1 MDDGAHHL
9 VRYAKGHALSL
20 EQLQNAHGHALEVGQ
35 CLVRGGQRDQLG
47 HILLEK
53 AHHVQLRQTVESGV
67 DRLGGAVTVALS
79 LRLAQRAL
87 RQSKGKSNRDRT
99 AEAVNAAFDRLAEL
113 NVMRFLKEDMPQLV
127 ALAATDEALAHFK
140 SMSMSILELLKR
152 EGVAFRVSDE
162 MVGSIIH
169 ILYLSV
175 QNAREMAC
183 YAEALRELVL
193 GVCDRIVV

>member
-1 MDDGAHHL
+1 MLLVGA
-9 VRYAKGHALSL
+9 
-20 EQLQNAHGHALEVGQ
+20 
-35 CLVRGGQRDQLG
+35 
-47 HILLEK
+47 
-53 AHHVQLRQTVESGV
+53 
-67 DRLGGAVTVALS
+67 
-79 LRLAQRAL
+79 AQRAR